1 MRIQRVILKYHRDIT
16 ILRRDVV
23 DDAIPDPDFSLGNLF
38 ESGDHAQR
46 GGFSTAGGADQNHK
60 FPVLDFEIDVFY
72 GRHFAFVNLPDAATD
87 DLRVVP
93 VPLEPARL
101 RAHCKPT

>member
-46 GGFSTAGGADQNHK
+46 GGFSTAGWSDESCDLVGMDTH
-60 FPVLDFEIDVFY
+60 IDIFQ
-72 GRHFAFVNLPDAATD
+72 RMKITII
-87 DLRVVP
+87 
-93 VPLEPARL
+93 
-101 RAHCKPT
+101 